1 MHAHTQK
8 ICLLSF
14 RGICF
19 LHVTNSS
26 SKKNN
31 HYSSLCGQV
40 NVFNCAFFSSTIRI
54 RARVVRHG
62 RLLNTSFV
70 PNRGLKRPC
79 CQETEPS
86 AASQAQNGYGC
97 FQWDSLPL
105 LLQEDCVTC
114 LSAAMFAATS
124 SFLFICHSYL
134 MHFIALLGIS

>member
-1 MHAHTQK
+1 MHAQK
-8 ICLLSF
+8 KKMCLLSF

-31 HYSSLCGQV
+31 YYSSLCGQV
-40 NVFNCAFFSSTIRI
+40 NVFNCAFFSSTIRN

-79 CQETEPS
+79 CQETEPRV
-86 AASQAQNGYGC
+86 AQQAQNGYGC

-105 LLQEDCVTC
+105 YCSKKTVLPVYLLPCWQPFLVFSLFVIVT
-114 LSAAMFAATS
+114 
-124 SFLFICHSYL
+124 
-134 MHFIALLGIS
+134 